1 MIFRDFSEINDF
13 VITAFSLFFALLP
26 RDTAVNRV
34 FLKDLHYIEDISIS
48 EMLVFTEIES
58 SKVCHTKKDVSQ
70 KLLVRRH
77 SKSQIL

>member
-58 SKVCHTKKDVSQ
+58 SKVCDTFRVVTFRV
-70 KLLVRRH
+70 LRL
-77 SKSQIL
+77 

>member
-1 MIFRDFSEINDF
+1 MIEVDDFSKFSEIDDF

-58 SKVCHTKKDVSQ
+58 SKVCDTFRAVTFRV
-70 KLLVRRH
+70 LRL
-77 SKSQIL
+77 

>member
-1 MIFRDFSEINDF
+1 MTIFRDFSEINDF

-34 FLKDLHYIEDISIS
+34 FLKDLHYVEDISIS

-58 SKVCHTKKDVSQ
+58 SKVCDTFRVVTDRVFG
-70 KLLVRRH
+70 V
-77 SKSQIL
+77 